1 METVAGLAYA
11 RPQVILLQHTGIG
24 TSEYAARTCYDS
36 FESSENKYIQSLHE
50 QLELGNTSVDGEIH
64 QVNNLPHSNLLDQL
78 AWTHF
83 HHSILE
89 HANLTYLIKGT
100 SRGVLQEHARHRIQ
114 SISVRSTR
122 YTLAPVINAFVAEA
136 LTNIS
141 NNHPSDWF
149 INTLLAQDLFVTADK
164 AYNTLQIVDIFQ
176 KLKYQFHKLG
186 KNEFMHLAVAKSSI
200 DWTTSPIQ
208 HPEMS
213 MAQSIFE
220 GLQAGKKKR
229 NIGDSFK
236 HIINDNWKVDLVVTF
251 NLRSLKNYFQ
261 LRDSGAAWIQIQWL
275 AQAMKQATPSKYLD
289 LIIKG
294 NNNGKPNQVNTQV

>member
-1 METVAGLAYA
+1 METVAGVLYTK
-11 RPQVILLQHTGIG
+11 PQVTLLQQTGIG

-36 FESSENKYIQSLHE
+36 FDKSENSCIRDLGRGETSLGGYEYSEMNHIESSKL
-50 QLELGNTSVDGEIH
+50 LED
-64 QVNNLPHSNLLDQL
+64 L